1 MYRSTDKVE
10 QDLTRAAVD
19 AIGKLLAVGSF
30 SAARILAKEIGIN
43 DAFEEFW
50 LEERD

>member
-1 MYRSTDKVE
+1 MYRSTDAVE
-10 QDLTRAAVD
+10 RDLTRGAVD

-43 DAFEEFW
+43 DVFEEFW